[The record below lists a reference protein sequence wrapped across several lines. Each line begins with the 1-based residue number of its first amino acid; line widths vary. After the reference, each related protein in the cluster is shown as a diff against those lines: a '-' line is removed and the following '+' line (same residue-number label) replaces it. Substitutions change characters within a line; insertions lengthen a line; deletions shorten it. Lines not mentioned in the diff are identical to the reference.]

1 MTRIREAWS
10 GMFYKC
16 PRSLFEDHDLRLEDI
31 EICEK
36 CKYFN
41 GYVYEDRRKISIKCR
56 CGAR

>member
-1 MTRIREAWS
+1 
-10 GMFYKC
+10 MFYKC